1 MLSGIVDLYYDTDS
15 AVSSPPRC
23 VPRRRAHKQ
32 TNKQKCPQVA
42 TDPEWQAF
50 VAEVKP
56 LIRGFPNAIST
67 KADLVA
73 FVTHTFFTVSAEH
86 AMMNNRHDY
95 LYCGTCSIA
104 K

>member
-15 AVSSPPRC
+15 AVGYPLC
-23 VPRRRAHKQ
+23 EEQA
-32 TNKQKCPQVA
+32 NKQSHPQVA

-50 VAEVKP
+50 VAEVNP